1 MVKKIVK
8 RFHKDIF
15 FPEWSTTRYG
25 EFLDKLRT
33 NLPLSFS
40 VHAVG
45 KILDYRDEYGNR
57 VWKSILN
64 IIRNSQI
71 YSGELFEFYWD
82 GERIYKV
89 CLRFPCENLPFDVVM
104 VISLNATIIT
114 LYITRTEDTHKS
126 MNKNLY
132 SRKD

>member
-1 MVKKIVK
+1 MVKRIVK

-15 FPEWSTTRYG
+15 FPEWGTTEYG
-25 EFLDKLRT
+25 NFLDELRT

-40 VHAVG
+40 VHAVD

-64 IIRNSQI
+64 IIRNSLI
-71 YSGELFEFYWD
+71 SSGELFEFYWN

-89 CLRFPCENLPFDVVM
+89 CLRFSDKNLPFDVVM
-104 VISLNATIIT
+104 VISSDATIIT